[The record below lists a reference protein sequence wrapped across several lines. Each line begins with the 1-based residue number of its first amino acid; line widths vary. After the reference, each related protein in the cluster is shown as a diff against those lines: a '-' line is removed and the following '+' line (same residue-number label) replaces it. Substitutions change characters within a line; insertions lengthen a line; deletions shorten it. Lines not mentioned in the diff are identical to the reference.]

1 MGKVRIPSKQQ
12 AYICHSQISLLP
24 LDASKKRRGTID
36 SDLTFVETLI
46 SAHDRGKWVA
56 DLDVL
61 AIYKDNAHLLQRYEP
76 EAGCSHDKSTE
87 YPHQLTSLDNW
98 EEILDA
104 AEDFGH
110 GNVGIVR
117 ANNNWLARIAAACVS
132 VQLGHKTVVLPSN
145 IDCWHCCCERNW
157 KWGKAPVSSGTYR
170 EEMKMAEQHRLGQQ
184 QLPGICSEPDLGG
197 HSDNGDD
204 DDDDLYDS
212 ENESATPFGTN
223 ALALALE
230 NDRRA
235 QPQIFI
241 C

>member
-1 MGKVRIPSKQQ
+1 LSFTDF
-12 AYICHSQISLLP
+12 ALP
-24 LDASKKRRGTID
+24 LDVSKKRRGAID

-61 AIYKDNAHLLQRYEP
+61 AIYKDNAHFLQRYEP

-110 GNVGIVR
+110 GNAGIVR
-117 ANNNWLARIAAACVS
+117 ANNNWLARIAAACIS
-132 VQLGHKTVVLPSN
+132 VQIGHKTVVLPSN

-157 KWGKAPVSSGTYR
+157 KWGKAPVSGGTT
-170 EEMKMAEQHRLGQQ
+170 EENEDGRATPTPATTPAWYM
-184 QLPGICSEPDLGG
+184 PEPDLGG
-197 HSDNGDD
+197 HSNDGGGYDGNNDN
-204 DDDDLYDS
+204 DLYDP
-212 ENESATPFGTN
+212 ENESETLFGTD

-230 NDRRA
+230 NARQA